1 MQDKTILFAEDNP
14 MVADIAQ
21 FVLKRLGFTVLYS
34 DRTEPALRMLA
45 DTAKIDL
52 LFTDVLLADGDIG
65 TDIANAALEKYH
77 NLPFLFSSG
86 YTNSNIPAELLARSN
101 IAFLQKPYTASQL
114 TSAIEQLVPSGA

>member
-65 TDIANAALEKYH
+65 TDIANAALEKYP
-77 NLPFLFSSG
+77 NLPVLFSSG